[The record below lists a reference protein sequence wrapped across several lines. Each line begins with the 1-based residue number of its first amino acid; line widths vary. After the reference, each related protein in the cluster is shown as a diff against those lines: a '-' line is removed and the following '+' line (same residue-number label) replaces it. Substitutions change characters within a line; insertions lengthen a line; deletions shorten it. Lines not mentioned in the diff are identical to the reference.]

1 MRSERMASR
10 VFCGHIAIRN
20 LGSQME
26 NKKPAFRPRRTAKP
40 SPTWEKTGIPR
51 LYKRVG
57 ARRISWIYKHL
68 DGRSQ
73 TLASCEI
80 GDREARFNAERK
92 ATRDAVEIQQG
103 VVVAGSVADMIE
115 RFELHVDPEYYADQS
130 KDGRKIRKA
139 MYTNLTK
146 FFGRMEPSQ
155 LTTQHGYQYLEDR
168 AASGAPIKANKEI
181 SQFSVICHYGVR
193 WGLLAANP
201 FINMMKNRSNS
212 EGKAVPRRLIL
223 RFYLWSLKQRQNY
236 RTMGCAGMFTYLTG
250 FRSSE
255 ARPFLKSGIH
265 DDAIR
270 LIATKRRKGEVII
283 EKERLWSKR
292 LRCVVLRS
300 LDREDTE
307 SRYLFAPTRRSDSYT
322 RWGWASTWKDAML
335 AWIQTHDPSVTGKT
349 LTQHPMYF
357 NLQEIRPAA
366 ITSKLEKRDVDA
378 YDFAAHA
385 NPATTHRHYDRRRI
399 KRASATE

>member
-1 MRSERMASR
+1 MAT
-10 VFCGHIAIRN
+10 
-20 LGSQME
+20 
-26 NKKPAFRPRRTAKP
+26 KKPASRPLRTAKP
-40 SPTWEKTGIPR
+40 SPVWEKTGIPR

-57 ARRISWIYKHL
+57 AQRISWIYKHH

-73 TLASCEI
+73 TLASCEL
-80 GDREARFNAERK
+80 GDREGRFNAERK
-92 ATRDAVEIQQG
+92 AQRGSLEIQQG
-103 VVVAGSVADMIE
+103 VIVAGSVADMIE
-115 RFELHVDPEYYADQS
+115 RFELQVDPEYYADQS

-139 MYTNLTK
+139 MYANLAM
-146 FFGRMEPSQ
+146 FFGRMAPSQ

-168 AASGAPIKANKEI
+168 AAAGAPIKANKEI

-201 FINMMKNRSNS
+201 FINMMKNRGTS

-236 RTMGCAGMFTYLTG
+236 RTMGCAAMFTYLTG

-255 ARPFLKSGIH
+255 TRPFLKSGLH
-265 DDAIR
+265 DDAVR
-270 LIATKRRKGEVII
+270 VVATKRRKGEVVT

-292 LRCVVLRS
+292 LHCVVQRA
-300 LDREDTE
+300 LDRDDGD
-307 SRYLFAPTRRSDSYT
+307 SPYLFAPTRRTEGYT
-322 RWGWASTWKDAML
+322 RWGWASSWKDAML
-335 AWIQTHDPSVTGKT
+335 AWIKPHDDEVSEKT
-349 LTQHPMYF
+349 LTSHPMYF
-357 NLQEIRPAA
+357 NLQDIRPAA
-366 ITSKLEKRDVDA
+366 ITSKLAKRDADA

-385 NPATTHRHYDRRRI
+385 NPATTHRHYDRRRV

>member
-1 MRSERMASR
+1 MAS
-10 VFCGHIAIRN
+10 
-20 LGSQME
+20 
-26 NKKPAFRPRRTAKP
+26 KKPASHPRRTVKRSP
-40 SPTWEKTGIPR
+40 SWEKTAIPR

-57 ARRISWIYKHL
+57 AQRVSWIYKHL

-73 TLASCEI
+73 TLASSEV
-80 GDREARFNAERK
+80 GDREGRFNAERK

-103 VVVAGSVADMIE
+103 VIVAGSVAEMIE
-115 RFELHVDPEYYADQS
+115 RFEIKVDPEYYLDQS
-130 KDGRKIRKA
+130 NEGRAIRKA
-139 MYTNLTK
+139 MYVNLTK
-146 FFGRMEPSQ
+146 YFGRMAPPQ

-168 AASGAPIKANKEI
+168 AAGGAPIKANKEI

-193 WGLLAANP
+193 WGLLGANP
-201 FINMMKNRSNS
+201 FVNMMKNRSNT
-212 EGKAVPRRLIL
+212 EAKAVPRRLIL

-236 RTMGCAGMFTYLTG
+236 RTMGCAAMFTYLTG

-255 ARPFLKSGIH
+255 TRPFLKSGLH
-265 DDAIR
+265 TDAVR
-270 LIATKRRKGEVII
+270 VIATKRRKGEVVT

-292 LRCVVLRS
+292 LHCVVQRA
-300 LDREDTE
+300 LDRDDTE
-307 SRYLFAPTRRSDSYT
+307 SPYLFAPTRRAESYT
-322 RWGWASTWKDAML
+322 RWGWASSWKDALL
-335 AWIQTHDPSVTGKT
+335 AWIKQHDAEVTEKT
-349 LTQHPMYF
+349 LTNHRMYF

-366 ITSKLEKRDVDA
+366 ITSKLAKRDADA